1 MQRSKPAF
9 RRGIVAGSI
18 ALVLA
23 SVAQG
28 QVSTATVKG
37 QVTSGAAAVQGGLA
51 VTAVNLSNRNTYRT
65 TTLPDGSYVLTG
77 LAPGSYEISVAGPGG
92 ASRTQA
98 ITLEVGQTAAI
109 DLALGE
115 AASQT
120 VTVVGAA
127 SRQGVRDSQL
137 GTYVSPRMIQALP
150 QATHNFLSSVDLAP
164 GVAFDQASNTG
175 QTRIQSGAQNFDH
188 VNVFIDGVGQKNNIL
203 RGGITGQDATRGNPF
218 PQSAIAEYRVLT
230 QNYKAEFEQVS
241 SAAIS
246 AVTKSGTNEL
256 HGDVYVDRTGTNWRA
271 RTPFEEQA
279 EASGISLR
287 PSAKYEYGFSLGG
300 PIKED
305 TLHFFVAYDGKRID
319 DSRVVTVQNL
329 NLLPSGAG
337 IVPSLIAAQGG
348 TVDHFKQDLLFGKLD
363 AQINAD
369 QRLSASFQLRRE
381 ADRVPEDTRL
391 SVPGNDKERNNDASR
406 IDLKHEWTLG
416 SWLSEARLGYED
428 AVFNPK
434 SASNTPFVRYKVST
448 ASPQVISSGVQDV
461 IFVGGS
467 PDAQRKQQKGPYV
480 SEELTYTGL
489 AGHVLKGGLKLK
501 RLKYDLSGTPLS
513 VDNVETL
520 IDTATGQPFY
530 DGTDCT
536 GTNVINNGANSDQC
550 NIRRATPAAR
560 AAFSNTQ
567 IGVYLQDDW
576 ALTKKL
582 ELNLGVRYD
591 YETNMLNNDY
601 VTPADRV
608 AALFAVDGRT
618 IGGVT
623 APPGQTYA
631 QSLALGGIDIN
642 QYISNG
648 SSRKSFKGAW
658 SPRVGASYDVF
669 GDRNTVVFGGY
680 GRAYDRTI
688 ANHAIDELQHNLQ
701 AGGEI
706 WLIKNDFKMP
716 YADQYSVG
724 LRQGFGA
731 WNTEVA
737 VSRVQAKN
745 QFVWFFANRDPN
757 GGFGLQ
763 SPIDALFGGPNG
775 FGNLVLGDFVG
786 ETRTD
791 SVFLKAEKPYTR
803 DSGWGV
809 TLAYTYSNAKTTHNE
824 WNNDIFDGTFGRPG
838 RSFHPSTLVDKH
850 RLVAAT
856 VLDGLLPWG
865 LTFAAKAVWASGQ
878 PRRVVTCPNGFP
890 DPGIGRPGSCV
901 AVEGRD
907 DHSFRQIDVGVGKEF
922 AWGIHRFSVR
932 ADVLNVLNTI
942 NYGGFDDFAGAPP
955 GGGGATNEFGGDN
968 LNFGRPNGMRGDM
981 RTFRLALGYRF

>member
-1 MQRSKPAF
+1 MKSNHAL
-9 RRGIVAGSI
+9 RRRLAAGSI
-18 ALVLA
+18 VLA
-23 SVAQG
+23 LAGVAQA
-28 QVSTATVKG
+28 QLSTSTVKG
-37 QVTSGAAAVQGGLA
+37 QITSGAAAVQGGLA
-51 VTAVNLSNRNTYRT
+51 VTAVNRSNGNTYRT

-77 LAPGSYEISVAGPGG
+77 LAPGDYEISVAGPSGG
-92 ASRTQA
+92 TAKTQT
-98 ITLEVGQTAAI
+98 ITLEVGQTASL
-109 DLALGE
+109 DLALGD
-115 AASQT
+115 ATSQT
-120 VTVVGAA
+120 VTVVGAL

-137 GTYVSPRMIQALP
+137 GTYVSPRLIQALP
-150 QATHNFLSSVDLAP
+150 QSTHNFLSSADLAP
-164 GVAFDQASNTG
+164 GVVFEQAANTG
-175 QTRIQSGAQNFDH
+175 QTKVQSGAQNFDH

-246 AVTKSGTNEL
+246 AITKSGTNEL

-279 EASGISLR
+279 QNAGLPLR
-287 PSAKYEYGFSLGG
+287 PSEKVEYGFSLGG

-329 NLLPSGAG
+329 NLLPTGAG
-337 IVPSLIAAQGG
+337 IVPSLIAQQGSS
-348 TVDHFKQDLLFGKLD
+348 VDKFEQDLLFGKLD
-363 AQINAD
+363 AQISAD
-369 QRLSASFQLRRE
+369 QRLTASFQLRRE
-381 ADRVPEDTRL
+381 TDRVPEDTRL
-391 SVPGNDKERNNDASR
+391 SVPGNDKERDNDASR

-416 SWLSEARLGYED
+416 SWLSEARIGYED

-434 SASNTPFVRYKVST
+434 SASNTAMIRYKVST
-448 ASPQVISSGVQDV
+448 ASPQSISSAVQDV
-461 IFVGGS
+461 LIVGGS

-489 AGHVLKGGLKLK
+489 AGHVLKGGLKVK
-501 RLKYDLSGTPLS
+501 RLKYDLSGTALS

-520 IDTATGQPFY
+520 IDNATGLPYY
-530 DGTDCT
+530 DGVNCT
-536 GTNVINNGANSDQC
+536 GTNITNNGANSDQC
-550 NIRRATPAAR
+550 NIRRATPPAT

-567 IGVYLQDDW
+567 VGLYLQDDW

-608 AALFAVDGRT
+608 AALFGVDGRT

-648 SSRKSFKGAW
+648 SSRKSFKGAFA
-658 SPRVGASYDVF
+658 PRIGASYDVF
-669 GDRNTVVFGGY
+669 GDRNTVIFGGY

-688 ANHAIDELQHNLQ
+688 ANHALDELQKNSQ
-701 AGGEI
+701 AGGEV

-716 YADQYSVG
+716 YADQFSVG

-731 WNTEVA
+731 WNTEIA

-745 QFVWFFANRDPN
+745 QFIWFFANRDPN
-757 GGFGLQ
+757 GGFGFQ

-786 ETRTD
+786 ETKTN
-791 SVFLKAEKPYTR
+791 SLFLKAEKPYTR
-803 DSGWGV
+803 DAGWGV
-809 TLAYTYSNAKTTHNE
+809 TVAYTYSDANTTHND
-824 WNNDIFDGTFGRPG
+824 WNNDTFDGTYGKPG
-838 RSFHPSTLVDKH
+838 RGFHPSTLVDKH

-856 VLDGLLPWG
+856 VMDGLLPWG
-865 LTFAAKAVWASGQ
+865 LTFAAKAIWASGQ

-890 DPGIGRPGSCV
+890 DPGIGRPGSCI

-907 DHSFRQIDVGVGKEF
+907 DHSFRQVDIGVGKEF
-922 AWGIHRFSVR
+922 AWGIHRFSIR
-932 ADVLNVLNTI
+932 ADVLNIFNTI
-942 NYGGFDDFAGAPP
+942 NYGGYDDFAGAPP
-955 GGGGATNEFGGDN
+955 AAGNPTNEFGGDN
-968 LNFGRPNGMRGDM
+968 VNFAKPNGMRGDM